1 MSGDGSSYSSR
12 LSDGYISNVRACEKT
27 REGKKGKEKPEEEGN
42 GRKKSENGVKSS
54 GGKVDAVSVPSD
66 KTGDR

>member
-27 REGKKGKEKPEEEGN
+27 WEGEKRKEKHKEEGN
-42 GRKKSENGVKSS
+42 GRKKSENGVSS

>member
-1 MSGDGSSYSSR
+1 MRKQGRG
-12 LSDGYISNVRACEKT
+12 EK
-27 REGKKGKEKPEEEGN
+27 RKEKHKEEGN
-42 GRKKSENGVKSS
+42 GRKKSENRVSS